1 MASMKSIIG
10 SQEKEDESRI
20 FLYVIQPVQ
29 NVDEVNEDQSLWRG
43 KVHHMQDQI
52 KVKFSN
58 LNGKI
63 DDMQAKLLGHTTE
76 LKKSFME

>member
-1 MASMKSIIG
+1 M
-10 SQEKEDESRI
+10 
-20 FLYVIQPVQ
+20 
-29 NVDEVNEDQSLWRG
+29 NEDQSLWRG

-63 DDMQAKLLGHTTE
+63 DDLQAKISGHTTE
-76 LKKSFME
+76 LKKSFMEQLSVVQKTMEEKI